1 MFTRGVG
8 IVANAT
14 WRGDNCCGEAPD
26 DGDDGG
32 DDDDDE
38 EDGNDDDDNDDED
51 DDADEGGDSDCGML
65 TRRRLIGE
73 ATGDAAATL
82 LVSALCLS

>member
-26 DGDDGG
+26 DGDDSDDDDDDAAG
-32 DDDDDE
+32 DDDD
-38 EDGNDDDDNDDED
+38 
-51 DDADEGGDSDCGML
+51 GGDSDCGML

-73 ATGDAAATL
+73 AMGDGAATL
-82 LVSALCLS
+82 LGSAPCLSSPSST